1 MKKTLIV
8 SLLVLLLAAAAA
20 WYGGFLVLPG
30 ASNDTPANA
39 IVMIS
44 PYQYSN
50 TWVFD
55 DPKVGL
61 HREPFINGIPEI
73 IDDMVADIPDAAS
86 GFRLY
91 FSANPFPGHTHTFAW
106 RRADGSGNWYYCQ
119 ELDKEGWLC
128 PGLLK
133 YYTEPPKMLYGM
145 AKAKGK

>member
-1 MKKTLIV
+1 MKKTVLV
-8 SLLVLLLAAAAA
+8 SVLVLLLAASAA

-30 ASNDTPANA
+30 LSKGPANA
-39 IVMIS
+39 IMVIS
-44 PYQYSN
+44 PYRYAN

-61 HREPFINGIPEI
+61 RREPFVSGIPEI
-73 IDDMVADIPDAAS
+73 LDEMVAGIPDAAS

-91 FSANPFPGHTHTFAW
+91 FSAKPFPGHTHTFAW

-133 YYTEPPKMLYGM
+133 YFKKPPKMLYGK
-145 AKAKGK
+145 AEAKGQ